1 MIKVEN
7 IDVWG
12 FEHAIRGM
20 RNPMNS
26 WDRSD
31 SFTRSHYTNLSKEF
45 VVGEADMD
53 LMKRLYKAG
62 PEHRKYLRMIHVG
75 MDITAPCY
83 WISEFDTYKVGT
95 TRNSCSFMHKGTSK
109 PFEIRDFSVHDD
121 RIYEILSPLPK
132 KEYTLGYKYETDEYK
147 TYETCGGRKYK
158 VFRNGRVFA
167 EAFEYTD
174 TFKNGRTRK
183 FEEAECKPTK
193 TPFGYFMISL
203 GGKENNEK
211 WMLHRLVAYCWIP
224 TDNTSLTVNH
234 IDGDKG
240 NNCVENLEWCT
251 RKENIEKGY
260 EDGLYSNVNSLH
272 ANYIKWKRGHVLVD
286 PYKKWEIISAYK
298 KGTAPKDL
306 AEKYELTK
314 SQIYNLLHQ
323 TPCEET
329 DLYMSCLAWELT
341 INSLNNLRDNYLET
355 KDEKYFQRIRCLL
368 PYGYNQRFTADMSY
382 ETVINMICQ
391 RSNHR
396 LEEWREY
403 TTILKGL
410 PYIKEITE

>member
-45 VVGEADMD
+45 VIGEADMD

-121 RIYEILSPLPK
+121 RIYEVLSPLPQ
-132 KEYTLGYKYETDEYK
+132 KEYVLSYKYETDEYK
-147 TYETCGGRKYK
+147 TYETHNGRKYK

-167 EAFEYTD
+167 EAYEYTD
-174 TFKNGRTRK
+174 TFKSGRTRK
-183 FEEAECKPTK
+183 FEEVECKPSK
-193 TPFGYFMISL
+193 TNHGYYELKL
-203 GGKENNEK
+203 GGTYGEK

-224 TDNTSLTVNH
+224 TENASLTVNH

-240 NNCVENLEWCT
+240 NNCIENLEWCT
-251 RKENIEKGY
+251 RRENIGKGFD
-260 EDGLYSNVNSLH
+260 DGLYDNVGSLH
-272 ANYIKWKRGHVLVD
+272 ANYIKWKRGHTIAD
-286 PYKKWEIISAYK
+286 PYTKWQIISEHR
-298 KGTAPKDL
+298 KGTEPKDL
-306 AEKYELTK
+306 AEKYGLTK
-314 SQIYNLLHQ
+314 KQIYHMVHLPQCKDSELF
-323 TPCEET
+323 
-329 DLYMSCLAWELT
+329 MSCYAWEQVVD
-341 INSLNNLRDNYLET
+341 SLNNLRDCYLET
-355 KDEKYFQRIRCLL
+355 KDERYFQQIRCLL
-368 PYGYNQRFTADMSY
+368 PYGYNQRFTIDMSY
-382 ETVINMICQ
+382 ETVINMIGQ
-391 RSNHR
+391 RSSHR
-396 LEEWREY
+396 LEEWQEY
-403 TTILKGL
+403 TEILKNL
-410 PYIKEITE
+410 PYVKEITE